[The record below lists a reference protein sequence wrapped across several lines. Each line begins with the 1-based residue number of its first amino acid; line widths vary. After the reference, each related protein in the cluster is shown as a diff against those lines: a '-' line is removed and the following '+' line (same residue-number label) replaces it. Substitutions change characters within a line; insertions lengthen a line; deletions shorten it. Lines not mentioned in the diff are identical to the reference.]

1 MDHKVI
7 MSFQNTF
14 TVGERRGEEGRKI
27 EINGKRKRNL
37 KRMRE
42 RMRGIERERE
52 K

>member
-14 TVGERRGEEGRKI
+14 TVGERQGEEGREM
-27 EINGKRKRNL
+27 EIKGKRERNL

-42 RMRGIERERE
+42 RMRGRERERE